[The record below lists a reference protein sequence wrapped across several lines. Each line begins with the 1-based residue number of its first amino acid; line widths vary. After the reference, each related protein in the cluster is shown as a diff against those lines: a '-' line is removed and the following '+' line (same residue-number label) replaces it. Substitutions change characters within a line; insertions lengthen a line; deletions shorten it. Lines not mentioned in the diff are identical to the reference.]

1 MIDYNIYENSTA
13 ILDRSGTAQIEYMC
27 SNNVPAVAFLESKGI
42 TFAATQSSLAQLVY
56 TDQPSLFTASPDLVT
71 SNSETSQNFVISRT
85 TGTITCDSYESGP
98 KIDVLSSVSTP
109 SGTFWDTTT
118 SFRRL
123 SKDAVDISNINAA
136 RSFANSHF
144 VILNDKEQIKQ
155 LTFENKLYFRPVEIL
170 LWMYKDS
177 CINSQQT
184 VWMYKKMGVNDP
196 RWIKKGTTF
205 AKYKLC
211 PR

>member
-1 MIDYNIYENSTA
+1 MDFSVYENSTA

-27 SNNVPAVAFLESKGI
+27 SNNVPVVDFLESKEV
-42 TFAATQSSLAQLVY
+42 TFAATQNSLAQLVY
-56 TDQPSLFTASPDLVT
+56 TDQPSLFTVSPDSVT
-71 SNSETSQNFVISRT
+71 SNIETGQNFVISRT
-85 TGTITCDSYESGP
+85 TGTITCDSSESGP

-109 SGTFWDTTT
+109 SGTLWDTTP
-118 SFRRL
+118 SFRKL
-123 SKDAVDISNINAA
+123 SKDGADVSNINAA
-136 RSFANSHF
+136 RSFAKSHF
-144 VILNDKEQIKQ
+144 VILNDKDQIKQ
-155 LTFENKLYFRPVEIL
+155 LAFENKLYLRPVEIL

-177 CINSQQT
+177 FINSQKT
-184 VWMYKKMGVNDP
+184 AWVYKKMGVKDQ